1 MTTSNLDGFIN
12 FLSSNPDIE
21 QSCASASSYNDVA
34 AIAKAN
40 GFEVSGSDLVKLAS
54 TQIKELRDEQLE
66 SISGGGTWTGSDSGD
81 EKVGVGVVGGV
92 ASGTAITIGVLIK

>member
-66 SISGGGTWTGSDSGD
+66 SISGGGWVGSDSED
-81 EKVGVGVVGGV
+81 KDTATAVGVGTI
-92 ASGTAITIGVLIK
+92 AGTSIAIGAIVK